1 VTLLTGFSPC
11 RWTQGGIGVEF
22 IVGGN
27 RNKASAGS
35 SYAGRGRR
43 STMWSVVG
51 GSGRRG
57 LAARGGAKL
66 APRLFRVLQL
76 INGER
81 PEQIQSVHRLTLE
94 RGFEI
99 TAGRTSETATTKVH
113 GTLRRRYRVEFLL
126 GADG

>member
-1 VTLLTGFSPC
+1 VDGD
-11 RWTQGGIGVEF
+11 
-22 IVGGN
+22 
-27 RNKASAGS
+27 
-35 SYAGRGRR
+35 
-43 STMWSVVG
+43 
-51 GSGRRG
+51 G

-76 INGER
+76 TNGER
-81 PEQIQSVHRLTLE
+81 PQQIQSVDRSTAE

-99 TAGRTSETATTKVH
+99 TAARKSETATTKVR